1 MGWLLWPHWWGGLLF
16 SLGGCNAVT
25 DEVVSWRVGSPSYAI
40 GSLACG
46 GLGLVPACS
55 RQGQVPTHMPKNFYW
70 AAFFRLFLQLA
81 IFFFFTF
88 KHGFF
93 PPKILLSI
101 KLIKF
106 LFLRA
111 ERLYSQ
117 PVFSERLL
125 RMLPCGWKPPFR
137 LFHSL
142 GSQMKFIPLHALG
155 RYLQTLFH
163 MVYFLNCDRTFYEW
177 QWKLHIWSEWK
188 INLSWHQNFSWKIS
202 AFV

>member
-1 MGWLLWPHWWGGLLF
+1 MRWAALQPRWLQCCDWWSGQLEGGFTFLCNWLF
-16 SLGGCNAVT
+16 SLWGIRACA
-25 DEVVSWRVGSPSYAI
+25 SLQWAGSSPHPYAKEFLL
-40 GSLACG
+40 GSIFPIIP
-46 GLGLVPACS
+46 PAC
-55 RQGQVPTHMPKNFYW
+55 NF
-70 AAFFRLFLQLA
+70 
-81 IFFFFTF
+81 FFFFTF

>member
-1 MGWLLWPHWWGGLLF
+1 M
-16 SLGGCNAVT
+16 T

-55 RQGQVPTHMPKNFYW
+55 GQGQVPTHMPKNFYW

-81 IFFFFTF
+81 IFFFFLPLSMD
-88 KHGFF
+88 FF
-93 PPKILLSI
+93 PPKMLLSI

-125 RMLPCGWKPPFR
+125 RMLPCG
-137 LFHSL
+137 
-142 GSQMKFIPLHALG
+142 
-155 RYLQTLFH
+155 
-163 MVYFLNCDRTFYEW
+163 
-177 QWKLHIWSEWK
+177 
-188 INLSWHQNFSWKIS
+188 
-202 AFV
+202 